1 MLSGLP
7 EVLFLFLTPI
17 KLLINNYT
25 SIFSNNTCFNCP
37 KNHTWKTYSTLS
49 RYSCLHS
56 SFFHQKVGAEY
67 GQQVLPA
74 LKPTVVTTV
83 HVNKPHCASKW
94 AWMYKYVYPEKYA
107 WLPFSTSS
115 TPRVPI
121 SKPCGGKS
129 SSGSSE
135 FEFNRV
141 YCVRKPAIFCSLLS
155 YDSMSW
161 RIPKTKNVTAKAES
175 SSLPS
180 VFRKII
186 HDTHFPLG
194 FHIFSPISAKP
205 MSIRA

>member
-17 KLLINNYT
+17 QLLINNYT
-25 SIFSNNTCFNCP
+25 SIFSNNTSFNCP

-107 WLPFSTSS
+107 
-115 TPRVPI
+115 
-121 SKPCGGKS
+121 
-129 SSGSSE
+129 
-135 FEFNRV
+135 
-141 YCVRKPAIFCSLLS
+141 
-155 YDSMSW
+155 
-161 RIPKTKNVTAKAES
+161 
-175 SSLPS
+175 
-180 VFRKII
+180 
-186 HDTHFPLG
+186 
-194 FHIFSPISAKP
+194 
-205 MSIRA
+205 